1 VFRPPA
7 HFSPTPAIN
16 NSLGRTSDIYK
27 LFTIRTNK
35 FLGNPEDSLSL
46 LEFINSMNT
55 AKAQAKLSESEF
67 KEINSSLIG

>member
-1 VFRPPA
+1 M
-7 HFSPTPAIN
+7 
-16 NSLGRTSDIYK
+16 
-27 LFTIRTNK
+27 RTNK

-55 AKAQAKLSESEF
+55 AKAQARLSESEF